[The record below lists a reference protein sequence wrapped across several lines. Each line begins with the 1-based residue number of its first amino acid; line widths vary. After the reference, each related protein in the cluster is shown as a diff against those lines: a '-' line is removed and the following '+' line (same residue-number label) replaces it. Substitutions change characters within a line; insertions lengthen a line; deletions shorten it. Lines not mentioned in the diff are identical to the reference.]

1 MSDFTIRHTS
11 SFPSAIDEDHPVTF
25 TDLAQAIGIDQARN
39 VRFGKFRR
47 NVDPEEQVT
56 ISSDK
61 MIPNS
66 ATNLHVSA
74 GSNHK
79 ISTMTNLITEY
90 RVDYN
95 PGTDTLVDHNLS
107 TALNQGATNWAQ
119 DKGKNIAKRVN
130 IITSNGAGRFHGRS
144 SANSSGAVIINDSYL
159 NLDIDFNNSDLIGIG
174 LSLIHI
180 SEPTRPY

>member
-1 MSDFTIRHTS
+1 
-11 SFPSAIDEDHPVTF
+11 
-25 TDLAQAIGIDQARN
+25 
-39 VRFGKFRR
+39 
-47 NVDPEEQVT
+47 
-56 ISSDK
+56 

-174 LSLIHI
+174 GTGGANNVHNENDVNKNKGGNGGNALYINNTCLLYTSP
-180 SEPTRPY
+180 SPRDS